1 MMSSNVRQRFSL
13 RLQWM
18 KTRIS
23 AQEFIIFWMTQTK
36 VCAVLSSQTTNSVEV
51 SALTSSAAV
60 MLLLYYMHLHLQVL
74 CNKTPCYPWEIA
86 VCLVILQC
94 SKACGAILVYE
105 VN

>member
-1 MMSSNVRQRFSL
+1 MMSGNFRQRFSL

-23 AQEFIIFWMTQTK
+23 AQEFIIFWVTQTK

-60 MLLLYYMHLHLQVL
+60 MLVLYALALAS
-74 CNKTPCYPWEIA
+74 A
-86 VCLVILQC
+86 VQ
-94 SKACGAILVYE
+94 
-105 VN
+105 